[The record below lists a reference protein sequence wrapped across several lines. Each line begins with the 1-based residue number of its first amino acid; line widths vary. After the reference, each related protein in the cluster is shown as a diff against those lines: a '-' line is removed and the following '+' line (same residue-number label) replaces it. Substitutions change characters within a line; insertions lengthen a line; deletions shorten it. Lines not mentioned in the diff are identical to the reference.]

1 MKTSLVTIDEEVVGQ
16 RLDNFLIR
24 HLKGVPKA
32 RIYRALRKGEVRVNK
47 GRVKQDYR
55 LQQGDQVRIPP
66 LRVSEPTQAPKP
78 HAGMASMLEQRILYE
93 DASLLIMAKPA
104 GMPVHGGSGISMG
117 LIEAL
122 RAIRPKQKL
131 LELVH
136 RLDRDTSGCLLIA
149 KKRALLVALHELLTH
164 RKVVKQY
171 LALVKGHWPD
181 DVKEVNEPLRKN
193 ILRSGERIV
202 TVTDEGKPAATK
214 FRVLKK
220 YKNATLVEA
229 KPLTGRTHQ
238 IRVHAAVMGHPI
250 AGDEK
255 YGDAEFNKRMR
266 HLGLKRL
273 FLHAAGIRFKLPDQN
288 INVCNALD
296 EDLIRAITRLQS
308 EKV

>member
-55 LQQGDQVRIPP
+55 LQEGDQVRIPP
-66 LRVSEPTQAPKP
+66 LRVSEPTKAPKP
-78 HAGMASMLEQRILYE
+78 HAGMANMLEQRILYE
-93 DASLLIMAKPA
+93 DTSLLIMAKPA

-149 KKRALLVALHELLTH
+149 KKRALLVALHQLLTH

-171 LALVKGHWPD
+171 LALVKGRWPD

-202 TVTDEGKPAATK
+202 TVSDEGKPAATK

-273 FLHAAGIRFKLPDQN
+273 FLHAAGIQFKLPDKN

-296 EDLIRAITRLQS
+296 EDLIRAITRLQL